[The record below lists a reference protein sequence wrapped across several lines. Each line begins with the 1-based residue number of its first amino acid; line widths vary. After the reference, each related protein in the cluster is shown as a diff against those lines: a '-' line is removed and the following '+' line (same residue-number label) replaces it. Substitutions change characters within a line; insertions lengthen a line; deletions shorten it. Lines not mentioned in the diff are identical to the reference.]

1 MGKEKPFCRS
11 PSSFKFMFQFLKHLQ
26 GNRSVERFPCLRD
39 GFKVQRMCKNRHL
52 YSNFLSFRKEI
63 TWQNYAFLS
72 FLRFKDANSRNTKLS
87 MQQDANQSGQ
97 ETFVWHEKGYLA
109 YGISMFLILS
119 IGFVGNVLTLLV
131 LKQREHRS
139 RGVTP
144 LMINVALA
152 DISII
157 VFGYPIAIQ
166 STFRGKLLERS
177 TCVWV
182 AFINGTVGITSIFTL
197 TEMVVMSYFGV
208 KQVNTNT
215 HRQSTHRVIFLIG
228 SAWLYGSFCMSPPLL
243 GWSRFVVTSSKIS
256 CCPDWAGKSAADI
269 SYNLLLVAFGFI
281 FPLAVM
287 IVCYHKIFR

>member
-11 PSSFKFMFQFLKHLQ
+11 PSSFKFMFQFLRHLQ

-63 TWQNYAFLS
+63 TWQNYTFLS

-228 SAWLYGSFCMSPPLL
+228 SAWLYGSFCMFPPLL

>member
-11 PSSFKFMFQFLKHLQ
+11 PSSFKFMFQFLRHLQ

-131 LKQREHRS
+131 LKQREHRT

-215 HRQSTHRVIFLIG
+215 HRLSTRQVIFLIG

>member
-11 PSSFKFMFQFLKHLQ
+11 PSSFKFMFQFLRHLQ

-131 LKQREHRS
+131 LKQREHRT

-215 HRQSTHRVIFLIG
+215 HRLSTHQVIFLIG

>member
-11 PSSFKFMFQFLKHLQ
+11 PSSFKFMFQFLRHLQ

-228 SAWLYGSFCMSPPLL
+228 SAWLYGSFCMFPPLL

>member
-1 MGKEKPFCRS
+1 MRS
-11 PSSFKFMFQFLKHLQ
+11 PDRIVHSFRFQGLKTANQ
-26 GNRSVERFPCLRD
+26 GN
-39 GFKVQRMCKNRHL
+39 
-52 YSNFLSFRKEI
+52 
-63 TWQNYAFLS
+63 A
-72 FLRFKDANSRNTKLS
+72 KLN
-87 MQQDANQSGQ
+87 MQQDINQSGQ
-97 ETFVWHEKGYLA
+97 GTLEWHGKGYLA
-109 YGISMFLILS
+109 YGIFMFLILS
-119 IGFVGNVLTLLV
+119 FGFLGNVLTLLV

-166 STFRGKLLERS
+166 STLRGELLERS

-215 HRQSTHRVIFLIG
+215 HRLSLHKVVFLIG
-228 SAWLYGSFCMSPPLL
+228 SAWLYGSFCMFPPLV
-243 GWSRFVVTSSKIS
+243 GWSRFVVASSKIS

-269 SYNLLLVAFGFI
+269 SYNIFLVALGFI

-287 IVCYHKIFR
+287 IVCYYKIFR

>member
-215 HRQSTHRVIFLIG
+215 HRLSTHQVIFLIG

>member
-1 MGKEKPFCRS
+1 
-11 PSSFKFMFQFLKHLQ
+11 
-26 GNRSVERFPCLRD
+26 
-39 GFKVQRMCKNRHL
+39 
-52 YSNFLSFRKEI
+52 
-63 TWQNYAFLS
+63 
-72 FLRFKDANSRNTKLS
+72 
-87 MQQDANQSGQ
+87 MQQDANQSGH
-97 ETFVWHEKGYLA
+97 ETFVWHEMGYLA

-119 IGFVGNVLTLLV
+119 FGFVGNVLTLLV

-144 LMINVALA
+144 LMVNVALA

-166 STFRGKLLERS
+166 STFRGELLERS
-177 TCVWV
+177 TCIWV

-197 TEMVVMSYFGV
+197 TEMVVVSYFGV

-215 HRQSTHRVIFLIG
+215 HRLSTHQVICLIG
-228 SAWLYGSFCMSPPLL
+228 SAWLYGSFCMFPPLL

-287 IVCYHKIFR
+287 IICYYKIFR

>member
-11 PSSFKFMFQFLKHLQ
+11 PSSFKFMFQFLRHLQ

-215 HRQSTHRVIFLIG
+215 HRLSTHQVIFLIG
-228 SAWLYGSFCMSPPLL
+228 SAWLYGSFCMFPPLL

>member
-11 PSSFKFMFQFLKHLQ
+11 PSSFKFMFQFLRHLQ

-63 TWQNYAFLS
+63 TWQNYTFLS

>member
-11 PSSFKFMFQFLKHLQ
+11 PSSFKFMFQFLRHLQ

>member
-215 HRQSTHRVIFLIG
+215 HRLSTHQVIFLIG
-228 SAWLYGSFCMSPPLL
+228 SAWLYGSFCMFPPLL

>member
-11 PSSFKFMFQFLKHLQ
+11 PSSFKFMFQFLRHLQ

-63 TWQNYAFLS
+63 TWQNYTFLS

-215 HRQSTHRVIFLIG
+215 HRLSTHQVIFLIG

>member
-11 PSSFKFMFQFLKHLQ
+11 PSSFKFMFQFLRHLQ

-215 HRQSTHRVIFLIG
+215 HRLSTHQVIFLIG

>member
-1 MGKEKPFCRS
+1 
-11 PSSFKFMFQFLKHLQ
+11 
-26 GNRSVERFPCLRD
+26 
-39 GFKVQRMCKNRHL
+39 MCKNRHF
-52 YSNFLSFRKEI
+52 YSNFFPLTMRSPDRIVYSFRFQGLK
-63 TWQNYAFLS
+63 T
-72 FLRFKDANSRNTKLS
+72 ANQGNAKLN
-87 MQQDANQSGQ
+87 MQQDTNQSGQ
-97 ETFVWHEKGYLA
+97 GTLEWHGKGYLA
-109 YGISMFLILS
+109 YGIFMFLILS
-119 IGFVGNVLTLLV
+119 FGFLGNVLTLLV

-166 STFRGKLLERS
+166 STLRGELLERS

-215 HRQSTHRVIFLIG
+215 HRLSTNQVVFLIG
-228 SAWLYGSFCMSPPLL
+228 SAWLYGSFCMFPPLV
-243 GWSRFVVTSSKIS
+243 GWSRFVVASSKIS

-269 SYNLLLVAFGFI
+269 SYNIFLVALGFI

-287 IVCYHKIFR
+287 IVCYYKIFR